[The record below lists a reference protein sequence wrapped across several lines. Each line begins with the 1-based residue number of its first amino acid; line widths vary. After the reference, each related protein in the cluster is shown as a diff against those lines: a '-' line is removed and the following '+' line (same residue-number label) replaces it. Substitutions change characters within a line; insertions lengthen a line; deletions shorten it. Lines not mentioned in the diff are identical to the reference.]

1 MNCEENTKP
10 MMGSDRPKRADSQR
24 TLIAK
29 RFNLG
34 LKAALSE
41 KKHLQLVVALVLPTY
56 KICKS

>member
-41 KKHLQLVVALVLPTY
+41 KKHLQLVVALV
-56 KICKS
+56 